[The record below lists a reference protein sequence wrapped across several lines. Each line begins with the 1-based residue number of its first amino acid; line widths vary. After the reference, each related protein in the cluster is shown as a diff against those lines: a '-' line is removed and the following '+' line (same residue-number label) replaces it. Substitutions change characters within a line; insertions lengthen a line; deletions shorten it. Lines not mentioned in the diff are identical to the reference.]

1 MSAMFKSSSLTPSDH
16 LSSLGYHLTTYVET
30 KSHSN
35 IAVMSKCLAYLL
47 LASVLDVNNSEYCIK
62 FVGVCIN
69 YSLLHIVA
77 IASLYSDASRD
88 RASPCYIP
96 HMMLTCAMGMKLAS
110 TVVFNGQILEHWP
123 ALQPSDHFTIH
134 RQNVQCHRTN
144 PLKPCNC
151 KLLYHTKSGEIQ
163 EMSQTSHHLFFY

>member
-1 MSAMFKSSSLTPSDH
+1 MSAMLKSSILTPSDY

-35 IAVMSKCLAYLL
+35 IAVISKCLAYLL
-47 LASVLDVNNSEYCIK
+47 LASVLDVINSEYCIK
-62 FVGVCIN
+62 YVGACIN

-77 IASLYSDASRD
+77 IT

-96 HMMLTCAMGMKLAS
+96 HMMLTWAMGMKLAS
-110 TVVFNGQILEHWP
+110 TVVFNGQIFERWP
-123 ALQPSDHFTIH
+123 VLQPSEHFTIH

-144 PLKPCNC
+144 PLKGCNC
-151 KLLYHTKSGEIQ
+151 RLLYLTKPGEI
-163 EMSQTSHHLFFY
+163 